1 MSLIKSIDSLIEKMA
16 GRKLN
21 KGLLQF
27 IRYLFCGG
35 VATVSDISML
45 FFLNKVLFVNHLIA
59 AAFAFITGVSINYTL
74 NTILV
79 FKSSGQIK
87 KELSLFA
94 IIGVGGLLWTEFIL
108 WLLVNKLN
116 FYLIVAKLVAVVL
129 VLFWNF
135 FMRKKFVFY
144 PEPIPEDSIP
154 NL

>member
-1 MSLIKSIDSLIEKMA
+1 MRIKDFIDELVEKIL

-35 VATVSDISML
+35 VATASDISML

-59 AAFAFITGVSINYTL
+59 AAFAFITGVTINYTL

-79 FKSSGQIK
+79 FQSSGKIK
-87 KELSLFA
+87 KEFPLFA
-94 IIGVGGLLWTEFIL
+94 VIGIGGLLWTELIL

-116 FYLIVAKLVAVVL
+116 FYLIVAKLIAVAL
-129 VLFWNF
+129 VLIWNF

-144 PEPIPEDSIP
+144 PEPIPEDSIEKI
-154 NL
+154 